1 MADKYI
7 NSTGLQTIKDWVDT
21 KVSGVSSLIS
31 GARAN
36 LGTATENGYMRI
48 KDGAHQ
54 GADAINIRYDFAESQ
69 NTINVEYETTG
80 EWDKDRVFTIPTTSA
95 VSFIAEYGTTSF
107 SELSSV
113 ITENKRPI
121 IVKKARL
128 SDTLFLDVV
137 VNMAVVGT
145 NITLY
150 GLCTDN
156 SKSYFATISVTSA
169 ASAWT
174 CGVQELVP
182 VATEN
187 SYGTVKL
194 NPSESVTLN
203 SNGQLDVGGRLG
215 QMSNTTGIYSPKTIN
230 PALLGSGSLLLTEAS
245 GTKLGNK
252 SLAVNT
258 GSGLTLKS
266 SAAAG
271 ATQYQVNNT
280 YENRIICAG
289 LVGGTLALNEST
301 AATNYADISSVTIN
315 GSAFVPDSSANNSS
329 QNIVITTSKSI
340 NPNASTT
347 SIRPYA
353 SSGDGFSNLLVGQQ
367 VGSQGGASLVLGQKC
382 FSASGNANIIAGA
395 SMYNTGNGNALFG
408 RQHISRKNRSF
419 LAGTGHDTTN
429 ARSESVSAV
438 GQWSNI
444 TANTLFAVGNGTNHT
459 TRLNAFEVLDDGSI
473 VLRDTNGKRWKIT
486 VNTSGN
492 LVTSKL
498 S

>member
-31 GARAN
+31 GARTN

-80 EWDKDRVFTIPTTSA
+80 EWDKDRIFTIPTTSA

-107 SELSSV
+107 SELAPI

-137 VNMAVVGT
+137 INMATLGT

-156 SKSYFATISVTSA
+156 SKSYSVTISVTSA

-174 CGVQELVP
+174 CGAKELVP

-187 SYGTVKL
+187 IYGAVKL

-203 SNGQLDVGGRLG
+203 SNGQLDIGGRLG
-215 QMSNTTGIYSPKTIN
+215 QMSDSTGIYSPKTIS
-230 PALLGSGSLLLTEAS
+230 PAQVKNGSLLLTEAS
-245 GTKLGNK
+245 GTRLGNK
-252 SLAVNT
+252 SLAVTT
-258 GSGLTLKS
+258 GSGLTLRS
-266 SAAAG
+266 AAAAG
-271 ATQYQVNNT
+271 ATQYLVNNT

-289 LVGGTLALNEST
+289 LAGGTLALNEST
-301 AATNYADISSVTIN
+301 AATNYTDITAVTLGGGSVT
-315 GSAFVPDSSANNSS
+315 PDSSPDDSS
-329 QNIVITTSKSI
+329 KPIAIDVKTSI

-347 SIRPYA
+347 SVRPYA
-353 SSGDGFSNLLVGQQ
+353 SSGNGFSNLVVGQQ
-367 VGSQGGASLVLGQKC
+367 VGSQGGASLVVGQKC

-395 SMYNTGNGNALFG
+395 SMYNSGNGNALFG

-429 ARSESVSAV
+429 ARSESVAAV

-444 TANTLFAVGNGTNHT
+444 TSNTLFAVGNGTNHT
-459 TRLNAFEVLDDGSI
+459 TRLNAFEVLDDGSL
-473 VLRDTNGKRWKIT
+473 VLRDSNGKRWKISVST
-486 VNTSGN
+486 AGQ
-492 LVTSKL
+492 LVVTAA
-498 S
+498 